1 MEAKPRGVAI
11 LGATGSIGQ
20 SALDVIRQNKERFQV
35 TSLAVRRRWQP
46 LIPLAKEFD
55 PKLLC
60 VSDEEACAELRQ
72 ELPDKFKKRV
82 ICGPKG
88 LNQAACAD
96 GTSICL
102 SACSGAVGL
111 SSTIAAIEAGI
122 DVALANKE
130 VLVAGGELVTTL
142 AKKNNVRILP
152 VDSEHSAVFQ
162 CIRNE
167 GRAVASILLTA
178 SGGPFRGFTHKE
190 LAKVT
195 VGDALKHP
203 NWSMGKKITID
214 SASMMNK
221 GLEVI
226 EARWLFHLDY
236 DNIRVVIHPQSII
249 HSLVEFRDS
258 SVLAQMGP
266 PDMRLPIQYALTYP
280 QRVAATYLRRLDL
293 VDVGTLTFQDPD
305 HENFPCLDLAYQAGR
320 EGKSFPAVLNGAN
333 EVAVLAFL
341 QERVRFLDIP
351 RIVEAALEDHE
362 PLKVDELDKVLA
374 ADSWAREHA
383 RATIDTL
390 G

>member
-1 MEAKPRGVAI
+1 MDMKPRGVAV

-20 SALDVIRQNKERFQV
+20 SALDVIRQNKERFKV
-35 TSLAVRRRWQP
+35 TSLAAHSRWQP
-46 LIPLAKEFD
+46 LMPLAEEFD
-55 PKLLC
+55 PDILC
-60 VSDEEACAELRQ
+60 VSDEEACAELAK
-72 ELPDKFKKRV
+72 ELPAKYKSRLVK
-82 ICGPKG
+82 GSNG
-88 LNQAACAD
+88 LNEAACAE

-122 DVALANKE
+122 DIALANKE
-130 VLVAGGELVTTL
+130 VLVAGGELVTSL

-152 VDSEHSAVFQ
+152 VDSEHSAIFQ
-162 CIRNE
+162 SIRNE
-167 GRAVASILLTA
+167 GRAVDSIILTA
-178 SGGPFRGFTHKE
+178 SGGPFRGYSHKK

-195 VGDALKHP
+195 VADALKHP

-226 EARWLFHLDY
+226 EAHWLFDVDY
-236 DNIRVVIHPQSII
+236 DDIRIVIHPQSII

-280 QRVAATYLRRLDL
+280 QRVSATYLRRLDL
-293 VDVGTLTFQDPD
+293 VDIGTLTFEDPD
-305 HENFPCLDLAYQAGR
+305 HENFPCLDLAYHAGR
-320 EGKSFPAVLNGAN
+320 EGKSYPAVLNGAN
-333 EVAVLAFL
+333 EIAVAAFL
-341 QERVRFLDIP
+341 EERIRFIDIP
-351 RIVEAALEDHE
+351 RVVEAALEEHDATD
-362 PLKVDELDKVLA
+362 VDDLEKILH
-374 ADSWAREHA
+374 ADGWAREHA